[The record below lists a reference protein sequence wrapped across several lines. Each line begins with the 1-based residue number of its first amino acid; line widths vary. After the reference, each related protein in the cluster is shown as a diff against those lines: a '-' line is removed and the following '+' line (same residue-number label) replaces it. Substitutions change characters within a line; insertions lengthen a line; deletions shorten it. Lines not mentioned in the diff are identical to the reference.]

1 MQNST
6 AGIEGSVKMGEERI
20 QSSSRQRTKTA
31 RLLKPASE
39 EISMKNCPYCAE
51 EIKKEA
57 VKCRY
62 CGEWVK
68 GGRRPMILPSVALSE
83 VGIPEQGTD
92 LEVFLT
98 EIEKGLILRA
108 LEMSSGVKGKAANL
122 LNLSMRSLRY
132 RMEKFSLK

>member
-1 MQNST
+1 M
-6 AGIEGSVKMGEERI
+6 
-20 QSSSRQRTKTA
+20 
-31 RLLKPASE
+31 
-39 EISMKNCPYCAE
+39 
-51 EIKKEA
+51 
-57 VKCRY
+57 
-62 CGEWVK
+62 
-68 GGRRPMILPSVALSE
+68 
-83 VGIPEQGTD
+83 GIPEQGTD

>member
-1 MQNST
+1 
-6 AGIEGSVKMGEERI
+6 
-20 QSSSRQRTKTA
+20 
-31 RLLKPASE
+31 
-39 EISMKNCPYCAE
+39 
-51 EIKKEA
+51 
-57 VKCRY
+57 
-62 CGEWVK
+62 
-68 GGRRPMILPSVALSE
+68 MILPSVALSE